1 MDKNVFLLMPRK
13 KHYAMGRK
21 NLKFGSSNGDSL
33 KSEVCYVWGSEQND
47 AGDSWPDFF
56 LSLTSHKALAL
67 SHPVTLFFAV

>member
-1 MDKNVFLLMPRK
+1 MAKFVFLGGFMDKNVFLLMPRK

-56 LSLTSHKALAL
+56 FIFDM
-67 SHPVTLFFAV
+67 P